1 VSLSKLIRKALIAG
15 LALAAW
21 LPCLLKAQTA
31 PTDLAK
37 LRESA
42 PKVFLDCARCDIDY
56 IRTEIPFVNYV
67 RDRKE
72 ADVHILITTQSTG
85 SGGTEYTLAFIGV
98 GACAGLDNKLVY
110 ASRTTDTEEE
120 VRRGYVS
127 VLKMGLV
134 PYAARTP
141 IRDLLAVEFKEKVKP
156 TDVVDPWKFWVFNL
170 GAGGE
175 MDQESQ
181 TTDNSLNL
189 QLTAAKITPDVK
201 IRMGA
206 FWDFSRETYDYE
218 DRTIRSDSDTREV
231 VGLFVKSLGE
241 HWSAGFFVDAM
252 SSTYRNMRSRI
263 APQAA
268 LEFDVF
274 PYSESTRR
282 QLRVLYR
289 VGPELLRYREETLY
303 DKTEETLLSQSL
315 SAVLEI
321 IEPWG
326 SLSAGLEG
334 SHYFHDLSKNR
345 LQFQTELSFRIVKGL
360 ELNIDASYER
370 IRDQIALPKGKA
382 SLEEI
387 LLQRREL
394 ATEYSLG
401 ADISL
406 SYTFGSIFSNV
417 VNPRIGNLGRY
428 GHNHW

>member
-1 VSLSKLIRKALIAG
+1 MSRARRTTPS
-15 LALAAW
+15 LALGLFLSI
-21 LPCLLKAQTA
+21 LPAFLPAQTA
-31 PTDLAK
+31 QPDLAK

-42 PKVFLDCARCDIDY
+42 PKIFLDCQSCDIDY

-72 ADVHILITTQSTG
+72 ADVHVLITTQSTG

-98 GACAGLDNKLVY
+98 GACTGLDNKLIY

-141 IRDLLAVEFKEKVKP
+141 IRDLLAVQFKEKVKP
-156 TDVVDPWKFWVFNL
+156 TDVIDPWKFWVFSL
-170 GAGGE
+170 SAGGE
-175 MDQESQ
+175 LDQESQ
-181 TTDNSLNL
+181 TTDNALNL
-189 QLTAAKITPDVK
+189 QITAAKITPDIK
-201 IRMGA
+201 LRLGA
-206 FWDFSRETYDYE
+206 FWDFSRETYDYGDE
-218 DRTIRSDSDTREV
+218 TIRSDSDTREI

-241 HWSAGFFVDAM
+241 HWSAGVAIDAL
-252 SSTYRNMRSRI
+252 SSTYRNMKSRI

-268 LEFDVF
+268 LEYDVF

-282 QLRVLYR
+282 QLRILYK

-303 DKTEETLLSQSL
+303 DKTRETLLSESL

-334 SHYFHDLSKNR
+334 SHYFHDFAKNR
-345 LQFQTELSFRIVKGL
+345 LQFQTELSFRILQGL
-360 ELNIDASYER
+360 ELNIDATYER
-370 IRDQIALPKGKA
+370 IRDQIALPKGEA

-394 ATEYSLG
+394 ATEYNLG
-401 ADISL
+401 LDISL

-417 VNPRIGNLGRY
+417 VNPRAGNLGRY

>member
-1 VSLSKLIRKALIAG
+1 MSRVRHRTASLGLGLFLVSLPA
-15 LALAAW
+15 ALAA
-21 LPCLLKAQTA
+21 QTVH
-31 PTDLAK
+31 PDLAE
-37 LRESA
+37 LRKSA
-42 PKVFLDCARCDIDY
+42 PKVFLDCQSCDIDY

-98 GACAGLDNKLVY
+98 GACTGLDNKLIY

-141 IRDLLAVEFKEKVKP
+141 IRDLLAVQFKEKVKP
-156 TDVVDPWKFWVFNL
+156 TDVVDPWKFWVFSL
-170 GAGGE
+170 SAGGE
-175 MDQESQ
+175 LDQESQ
-181 TTDNSLNL
+181 TTDNALNL
-189 QLTAAKITPDVK
+189 QITAAKMTPDIK
-201 IRMGA
+201 IRLGA
-206 FWDFSRETYDYE
+206 FWDFSRETYDYGDE
-218 DRTIRSDSDTREV
+218 TIRSDSDTREV

-241 HWSAGFFVDAM
+241 HWSAGFFVDAL

-268 LEFDVF
+268 LEYDVF

-282 QLRVLYR
+282 QLRILYR

-303 DKTEETLLSQSL
+303 DKTKETLLSQSL

-334 SHYFHDLSKNR
+334 SHYFHDFAKNR
-345 LQFQTELSFRIVKGL
+345 LQFQTELSFRILKGL

-370 IRDQIALPKGKA
+370 IRDQIALPKGEA

-417 VNPRIGNLGRY
+417 VNPRVGNLGRY

>member
-1 VSLSKLIRKALIAG
+1 MSRVRHRTASLALGLFLVSLPA
-15 LALAAW
+15 ALAA
-21 LPCLLKAQTA
+21 QTVH
-31 PTDLAK
+31 PDLAE
-37 LRESA
+37 LRKSA
-42 PKVFLDCARCDIDY
+42 PKVFLDCQSCDIDY

-98 GACAGLDNKLVY
+98 GACTGLDNKLIY

-141 IRDLLAVEFKEKVKP
+141 IRDLLAVQFKEKVKP
-156 TDVVDPWKFWVFNL
+156 TDVVDPWKFWVFSL
-170 GAGGE
+170 SAGGE
-175 MDQESQ
+175 LDQESQ
-181 TTDNSLNL
+181 TTDNALNL
-189 QLTAAKITPDVK
+189 QITAAKMTPDIK
-201 IRMGA
+201 IRLGA
-206 FWDFSRETYDYE
+206 FWDFSRETYDYGDE
-218 DRTIRSDSDTREV
+218 TIRSDSDTREV

-241 HWSAGFFVDAM
+241 HWSAGFFVDAL

-268 LEFDVF
+268 LEYDVF

-282 QLRVLYR
+282 QLRILYR

-303 DKTEETLLSQSL
+303 DKTKETLLSQSL

-334 SHYFHDLSKNR
+334 SHYFHDFAKNR
-345 LQFQTELSFRIVKGL
+345 LQFQTELSFRILKGL

-370 IRDQIALPKGKA
+370 IRDQIALPKGEA

-417 VNPRIGNLGRY
+417 VNPRVGNLGRY